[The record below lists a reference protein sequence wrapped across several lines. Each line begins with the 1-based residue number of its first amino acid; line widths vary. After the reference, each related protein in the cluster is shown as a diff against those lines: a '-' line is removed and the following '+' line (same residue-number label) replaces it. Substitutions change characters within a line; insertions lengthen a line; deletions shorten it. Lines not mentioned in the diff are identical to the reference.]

1 MITLTSVWRA
11 DCRVKADR
19 TVRRNCQSPPER
31 ERWREQ
37 GNHEEEELG
46 LKGQPTRL
54 AGAPA
59 VACEGD
65 KSKLWFGE

>member
-19 TVRRNCQSPPER
+19 AVRRDCHSPRER

-46 LKGQPTRL
+46 LKGQSTRF
-54 AGAPA
+54 AEGPAPA
-59 VACEGD
+59 VECEGD
-65 KSKLWFGE
+65 K